1 MKNNILLLM
10 FFIILFSFTQKDSI
24 YGRWKVEDVYST
36 IEKQDLKELALR
48 KMIKDK
54 IQEDNYYVILTKDS
68 IQMEKNKRIMES
80 YAINKMNFS
89 KNKDTIKL
97 NFNNQNATITFI
109 LDHSNAELII
119 DQKTCV
125 IMKK

>member
-1 MKNNILLLM
+1 
-10 FFIILFSFTQKDSI
+10 
-24 YGRWKVEDVYST
+24 
-36 IEKQDLKELALR
+36 
-48 KMIKDK
+48 
-54 IQEDNYYVILTKDS
+54 
-68 IQMEKNKRIMES
+68 MES